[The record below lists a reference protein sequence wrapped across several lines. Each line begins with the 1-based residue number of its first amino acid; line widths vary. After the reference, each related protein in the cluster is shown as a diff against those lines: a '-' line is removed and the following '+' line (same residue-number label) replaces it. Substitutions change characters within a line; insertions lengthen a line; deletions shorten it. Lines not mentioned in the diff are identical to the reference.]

1 MDDSVYIT
9 IEQLPKENIYKH
21 MQMVL
26 YVEDLLRIVIINSNV
41 DNIQILGLKFCHD
54 LLNLSYC
61 VIKVIYIYIYSFL
74 QKACQLFNLFNLL
87 LTSKKYSN
95 LARDSNSIDT
105 GDCSLL
111 CRK

>member
-54 LLNLSYC
+54 LFNLSYC
-61 VIKVIYIYIYSFL
+61 VIKVIYIYIYIAF
-74 QKACQLFNLFNLL
+74 
-87 LTSKKYSN
+87 
-95 LARDSNSIDT
+95 
-105 GDCSLL
+105 
-111 CRK
+111 CRKPVNYLIYLIYY

>member
-41 DNIQILGLKFCHD
+41 DNIQILGLKFCHY
-54 LLNLSYC
+54 LLNLSSC
-61 VIKVIYIYIYSFL
+61 VIKVIYIW
-74 QKACQLFNLFNLL
+74 LF
-87 LTSKKYSN
+87 
-95 LARDSNSIDT
+95 AE
-105 GDCSLL
+105 SLSTI
-111 CRK
+111 